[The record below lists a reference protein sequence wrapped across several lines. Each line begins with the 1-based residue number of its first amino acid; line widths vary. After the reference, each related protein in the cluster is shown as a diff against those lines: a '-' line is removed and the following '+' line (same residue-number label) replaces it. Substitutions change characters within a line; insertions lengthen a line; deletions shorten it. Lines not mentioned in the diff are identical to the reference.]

1 MSEVSILH
9 RLTECPHV
17 VRLLGLCTDPGNYAI
32 VMEYV
37 ENGDLKKMLLS
48 EEREHCKIRKW
59 SCRINMSL
67 DIAKEMDFLHSRSPP
82 IIHRDLKTSNVVVD
96 RNYCCKV
103 SIQ

>member
-1 MSEVSILH
+1 
-9 RLTECPHV
+9 
-17 VRLLGLCTDPGNYAI
+17 
-32 VMEYV
+32 
-37 ENGDLKKMLLS
+37 MLLS

-67 DIAKEMDFLHSRSPP
+67 DIAKGMDFLHSRSPP